1 MPQESAYFIIENV
14 DDKHD
19 LKDVKRG
26 LDQMHGVHSVSVSLD
41 SHLVAIDYDS
51 SGVSYDLIAVSY
63 THLDVYKRQPQTLF
77 PDLHTAP
84 LIARVV
90 PVFHPKQ

>member
-51 SGVSYDLIAVSY
+51 SGVSYDLIENRLNKMGYQIAA
-63 THLDVYKRQPQTLF
+63 DAR
-77 PDLHTAP
+77 DIHT
-84 LIARVV
+84 R
-90 PVFHPKQ
+90 